1 MTVRGKTD
9 TSAQASSAKITVVV
23 ADDEPIIVMNLKEL
37 LQDSGFDVLATAEDG
52 FGAIN
57 QCRLH
62 HPDVLL
68 LDIQMPLLDGLG
80 VAKYVHTEHLA
91 GTIIIVSAF
100 SDDNMVTQAS
110 ETGVSGYLVKPLDAS
125 TLIST
130 IKVAMA
136 RSKEL
141 HGLRNEISK
150 VTRDIES
157 RKKIEQAKGLLMKR
171 QNLDEQDAFDMIR
184 TISKEKSMSMET
196 VADIILCGIK

>member
-1 MTVRGKTD
+1 MTVRGKME
-9 TSAQASSAKITVVV
+9 TSAQASSKITVVV

-80 VAKYVHTEHLA
+80 VSKYVHEEHLA

-100 SDDNMVTQAS
+100 SDDNMVSQAS
-110 ETGVSGYLVKPLDAS
+110 ATGVSGYLVKPIDAS
-125 TLIST
+125 TLVST

-141 HGLRNEISK
+141 HGLRNEINK
-150 VTRDIES
+150 VTRDMES
-157 RKKIEQAKGLLMKR
+157 RKKIEQAKGLLMKK
-171 QNLDEQDAFDMIR
+171 QNLDEQAAFDMIR
-184 TISKEKSMSMET
+184 AISKEKSMSMET

>member
-1 MTVRGKTD
+1 ME
-9 TSAQASSAKITVVV
+9 TSAQASSKITVVV

-37 LQDSGFDVLATAEDG
+37 LQDSGFHVLATAEDG

-80 VAKYVHTEHLA
+80 VSKYVHEEHLA

-100 SDDNMVTQAS
+100 SDDNMVSQAS
-110 ETGVSGYLVKPLDAS
+110 ATGVSGYLVKPIDAS
-125 TLIST
+125 TLVST

-141 HGLRNEISK
+141 HGLRNEINK
-150 VTRDIES
+150 VTRDMES
-157 RKKIEQAKGLLMKR
+157 RKKIEQAKGLLMKK
-171 QNLDEQDAFDMIR
+171 QNLDEQAAFDMIR
-184 TISKEKSMSMET
+184 AISKEKSMSMET

>member
-1 MTVRGKTD
+1 MTVRGKME
-9 TSAQASSAKITVVV
+9 TSAQASSKITVVV

-37 LQDSGFDVLATAEDG
+37 LQDSGFHVLATAEDG

-80 VAKYVHTEHLA
+80 VSKYVHEEHLA

-100 SDDNMVTQAS
+100 SDDNMVSQAS
-110 ETGVSGYLVKPLDAS
+110 ATGVSGYLVKPIDAS
-125 TLIST
+125 TLVST

-141 HGLRNEISK
+141 HGLRNEINK
-150 VTRDIES
+150 VTRDMES
-157 RKKIEQAKGLLMKR
+157 RKKIEQAKGLLMKK
-171 QNLDEQDAFDMIR
+171 QNLDEQAAFDMIR
-184 TISKEKSMSMET
+184 AISKEKSMSMET
-196 VADIILCGIK
+196 VADIILSGIK